1 MNLELTCSPPR
12 QRSPIARWSSLEIS
26 TTRAKRK
33 LCHAHTKTLDH
44 CYTTI
49 KQAYHATPRAPLGNS
64 DHAMILLTPTYKQKL
79 KAVRPITKTV
89 KKWSKEASE
98 TLKGCMDCTDW
109 GVFKEASSSLDEYA
123 EVVTSYVSFCEDMCI
138 PSKTV
143 RVYGN
148 DKPWFSKSVK
158 AKLDAKN
165 RAFESGDEDLYK
177 LAKSDVKK
185 EIRKAKAVY
194 RDKIQD
200 QFASNK
206 PREVWQGLQQVTQYK
221 KKPAASDD
229 HDPTLPDK
237 LNSFYCRFDEK
248 NPNPGY
254 RPSLPDDPLLLIPP
268 FTVQEAEV
276 KKLFKQ
282 QNVRKASG
290 PDGVSTAALKCCSDQ
305 LAPVFTDSFNESLEK
320 HSVPRCFKSSVIVPV
335 PKKPRVAQLNDYRPV
350 ALTSV
355 AMKVFERI
363 VLSYLKACTGASRD
377 PLPFAYRANRSFEDA
392 VALARPVPHPASS
405 GEVTFIR

>member
-1 MNLELTCSPPR
+1 
-12 QRSPIARWSSLEIS
+12 
-26 TTRAKRK
+26 
-33 LCHAHTKTLDH
+33 
-44 CYTTI
+44 
-49 KQAYHATPRAPLGNS
+49 
-64 DHAMILLTPTYKQKL
+64 
-79 KAVRPITKTV
+79 
-89 KKWSKEASE
+89 
-98 TLKGCMDCTDW
+98 
-109 GVFKEASSSLDEYA
+109 
-123 EVVTSYVSFCEDMCI
+123 MCI

-221 KKPAASDD
+221 KKSAASDD

-254 RPSLPDDPLLLIPP
+254 RPSLPDDPSLLIPP

-305 LAPVFTDSFNESLEK
+305 LAPVFTDIFNESLEK

-377 PLPFAYRANRSFEDA
+377 PLQFAYRANRSVEDA
-392 VALARPVPHPASS
+392 VALGLFHILRHLEKP
-405 GEVTFIR
+405 